1 MVEHE
6 PGGERLNLLG
16 RSVPS
21 GFDVHVVVLWPG
33 CERPFE
39 AAEWRDAL
47 VEVDRGQVD
56 IEFCSGARRRF
67 GPGDLLWLA
76 GLDLR
81 ALRNREHWDNE
92 ADEYQAVHGPQLNVD
107 DLTIPAIVVSTS

>member
-1 MVEHE
+1 MVEHQ

-81 ALRNREHWDNE
+81 ALRNRERE
-92 ADEYQAVHGPQLNVD
+92 PAVLVALFRTLEDPGLPEVRHR
-107 DLTIPAIVVSTS
+107 AR